1 MSSKKIK
8 KIEQY
13 LASSLKNIEAIPYML
28 KGSYGVTHNR
38 CGKPNCWCAE
48 PEAGGHPSHRVT
60 WNDDGAFYSR
70 NIPKNDREWVK
81 QAVENYKLFRGE
93 RRQIRLLCQ
102 KLQIEVDSIGM
113 KMIKKTRSKKTY
125 FKKFCQSQGDVDE
138 QNEENG
144 KI

>member
-1 MSSKKIK
+1 MSSKKIN
-8 KIEQY
+8 KIKQH
-13 LASSLKNIEAIPYML
+13 LVSSLENIEAIPYML

-60 WNDDGAFYSR
+60 WNDDGTFYSR
-70 NIPKNDREWVK
+70 NIPTNDREWVK
-81 QAVENYKLFRGE
+81 QAVENYKQFRSE
-93 RRQIRLLCQ
+93 RRRIRLLCQ
-102 KLQIEVDSIGM
+102 KLQTEVDSIGM

-125 FKKFCQSQGDVDE
+125 FKKFSKPQGEVNE
-138 QNEENG
+138 QNEENR